1 MNVASLL
8 QDSPSDRRPAKQD
21 PLRWPQQKQ
30 QSQQQPPPWPAQQ
43 PPYGPPYRDPPYPR
57 PPTAPGSSAPYRGPP
72 PPHYPSPP
80 PGSGPSSGAPGAY
93 SEPSPMYAPMG
104 ALRQPP
110 PQPPRD
116 YAPHSPHPSLA
127 WQGPPPPPPPPSQSQ
142 PQLQQGSGGQGPGQA
157 QGGGGPGQR
166 TFQGQFHTS
175 FVPVPGRERDRDRE
189 ASPPRKAL
197 SINNTGRRMD
207 AWEAGEW
214 DREREREVGPP
225 TPAPASMS
233 AIRGAPPP
241 LEPPAPPE
249 RVFRARRTISIGTF
263 VFPRTPFPY
272 VFPPDADLVVPS
284 AASTGNTT
292 AATATTPPN
301 KSATGADS
309 VDAKPSIDS
318 PNKAAPDSDVIGTKL
333 PDPMPSSSDPVNPA
347 DDDADPELLALDTR
361 ATILISA
368 AHLPSARTH
377 AHTRIW
383 GGGLPGAGPGLSVR
397 ALPLPLSAEGRGHE
411 RGLSGEGVRAGH
423 GHERHASGSHRP
435 SNLNPNA
442 TLSGF
447 SNEGIGGV
455 GGVGGV
461 GVGVGVGAGAP
472 DPRRLYTDDSHPLG
486 AAVHAGRIR
495 WSHIARARREGR
507 DVRVEVRVVRVLGK
521 GKGGDEHSI
530 WGAGAGK
537 EGRHGEVRGRKEGRG
552 TPLPTKEKESG
563 KDASVK
569 DKEKD
574 ASVKES
580 GRENAVGTGGAT
592 EAIGRFLG
600 GWGARCTRSWGDLLR
615 VSGPEGA
622 VSDSKEKERDVG
634 TEKEKE
640 RDGKR
645 EERKDGEPAPATAD
659 SANADPDV
667 DFAAVKIKVKV
678 EAQQIEVADA
688 SARDVADVEA
698 VGEVDDPADD
708 GRGLLSAGWGAG
720 HDGSAFEVL
729 GVWVGEK
736 NAAHALTRPNR
747 AQRMA
752 EYAARRAVLV
762 AAPSAH
768 PSAVEISTGTG
779 RKRRRPHPPPS
790 PPVSSPNGRALRRIR
805 EREEDVD
812 MDVDMEGGAVNE
824 SAGDKGWSVRLEAA
838 DRGVVEGRT
847 VVCGFGFGV
856 GVGKLGFKYEPAAL
870 RGVLFPPLAPPAAA
884 VAAVVAADA
893 GAARDESEAEAEVE
907 AEEGGRARKRR
918 RVSGLEEVIAAAAM
932 EGAVLDVAAPDADLA
947 KEGKEEAMEVDV
959 AVPVESHIGGIDKDA
974 DKEKDKDE
982 VVQQSPERIVAAER
996 EPTPTTKSPAKPE
1009 PRPKPR
1015 DVLLETA
1022 EGVYVLARA
1031 SGEEGAETDSE
1042 TEPRRWDVWRVEGSG
1057 EGTVGQGKDLGERT
1071 LLHRALWEADVDFGM
1086 GGVRFRVASTGS
1098 QSVEMEVEAESK
1110 TKTNLDADPEAGWGP
1125 RVGVV
1130 LWRYA

>member
-30 QSQQQPPPWPAQQ
+30 SQQQQQPPPWPAQQ

-57 PPTAPGSSAPYRGPP
+57 PPTAPGSAAPYRGPP

-80 PGSGPSSGAPGAY
+80 PGPGPSSGAPGAY

-142 PQLQQGSGGQGPGQA
+142 PQLQQGGGGQGQGQA

-272 VFPPDADLVVPS
+272 VFPPDADLVLPSS
-284 AASTGNTT
+284 AAASMGNNGGI
-292 AATATTPPN
+292 AAAAPPN
-301 KSATGADS
+301 KSAAGADS
-309 VDAKPSIDS
+309 VDAKPSVDS
-318 PNKAAPDSDVIGTKL
+318 PNKAAPDSDLI
-333 PDPMPSSSDPVNPA
+333 A

-361 ATILISA
+361 ATILIPA

-397 ALPLPLSAEGRGHE
+397 ALPLSVPAEGRGHE
-411 RGLSGEGVRAGH
+411 RGLSGEAVRAGH

-447 SNEGIGGV
+447 SNEGIGSV
-455 GGVGGV
+455 GGIGV
-461 GVGVGVGAGAP
+461 AGVGVGVGAGAP

-521 GKGGDEHSI
+521 GKGGDEYSV
-530 WGAGAGK
+530 WGAGAGAGA
-537 EGRHGEVRGRKEGRG
+537 GRHGEVRGRKEGRG

-563 KDASVK
+563 KDGSAK

-580 GRENAVGTGGAT
+580 GRENAAGTGGAT

-600 GWGARCTRSWGDLLR
+600 GWGARCTRSWGDLLH
-615 VSGPEGA
+615 VSGSEGP
-622 VSDSKEKERDVG
+622 VSDSNEKERDVSN
-634 TEKEKE
+634 EKEKE
-640 RDGKR
+640 KNGKR
-645 EERKDGEPAPATAD
+645 EERKDAPTNTDSTSAD
-659 SANADPDV
+659 SANADTDV
-667 DFAAVKIKVKV
+667 DSAAVKIKVKV
-678 EAQQIEVADA
+678 EAQQIDVADA
-688 SARDVADVEA
+688 SARDAANVEV
-698 VGEVDDPADD
+698 VGEGDDPTDD

-768 PSAVEISTGTG
+768 PSALEMSTGTG

-790 PPVSSPNGRALRRIR
+790 PPVSSPNGRALR
-805 EREEDVD
+805 
-812 MDVDMEGGAVNE
+812 
-824 SAGDKGWSVRLEAA
+824 
-838 DRGVVEGRT
+838 
-847 VVCGFGFGV
+847 
-856 GVGKLGFKYEPAAL
+856 
-870 RGVLFPPLAPPAAA
+870 
-884 VAAVVAADA
+884 
-893 GAARDESEAEAEVE
+893 
-907 AEEGGRARKRR
+907 
-918 RVSGLEEVIAAAAM
+918 
-932 EGAVLDVAAPDADLA
+932 
-947 KEGKEEAMEVDV
+947 
-959 AVPVESHIGGIDKDA
+959 
-974 DKEKDKDE
+974 
-982 VVQQSPERIVAAER
+982 
-996 EPTPTTKSPAKPE
+996 
-1009 PRPKPR
+1009 
-1015 DVLLETA
+1015 
-1022 EGVYVLARA
+1022 
-1031 SGEEGAETDSE
+1031 
-1042 TEPRRWDVWRVEGSG
+1042 G
-1057 EGTVGQGKDLGERT
+1057 EGTIGQGKDLGERT
-1071 LLHRALWEADVDFGM
+1071 LLHRALGEADVDFGV
-1086 GGVRFRVASTGS
+1086 GGVRFRAASTGS
-1098 QSVEMEVEAESK
+1098 KTEGEVKGAVEMEVEAESK
-1110 TKTNLDADPEAGWGP
+1110 TKTKLDTDPEAGWGP
-1125 RVGVV
+1125 RVGVA